1 MVPIPSAKTIHIQFI
16 LYLTQHKQ
24 IYIEHIVQQYFCSE
38 KSNSNRKLTKKNGYT
53 KRFGTKRIC
62 WYNYN
67 NINPL
72 TGDLLQHRMF

>member
-38 KSNSNRKLTKKNGYT
+38 NQQKQMGILKDFAQCASVD
-53 KRFGTKRIC
+53 I
-62 WYNYN
+62 NYN

-72 TGDLLQHRMF
+72 TGD